1 MHFHHKHDIAGCTDH
16 HGDWPDWA
24 TTILA
29 TLDRQGYM
37 IMSANQDQL
46 DAIAGQL
53 ATLAADFAAAK
64 DAAPAEEP
72 LDFTGVQA
80 AVAQLQALAPA
91 APVDDPGT
99 GVVAEPVEAPTDGT
113 VTDVPA
119 PDQPAPDA
127 PQVPSVPLA

>member
-1 MHFHHKHDIAGCTDH
+1 MHFHHKHDIPGCTDD

-46 DAIAGQL
+46 DAIATQL
-53 ATLAADFAAAK
+53 ATLAADFAAAQA
-64 DAAPAEEP
+64 AAPAEEP

-91 APVDDPGT
+91 DPAPAPVVEPAPADPPVADPAPVD
-99 GVVAEPVEAPTDGT
+99 A
-113 VTDVPA
+113 
-119 PDQPAPDA
+119 QPA
-127 PQVPSVPLA
+127 VPSVPLA